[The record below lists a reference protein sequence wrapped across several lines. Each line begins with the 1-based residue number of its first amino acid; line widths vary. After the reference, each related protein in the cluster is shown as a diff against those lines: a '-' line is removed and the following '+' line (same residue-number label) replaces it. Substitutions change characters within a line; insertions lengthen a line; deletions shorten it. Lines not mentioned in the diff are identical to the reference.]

1 MDNQEKV
8 VVLGL
13 NLNDEP
19 FFEESLEE
27 LKDLCK
33 ANNYIVVDQLIQN
46 VKKINVGTFIGEGKT
61 TELKNLCA
69 ELGVSKIVVNDDLT
83 PTQGRNLNKITDC
96 AIIDRTALILE
107 IFATRAKTKE
117 AKLQVEIATLKYQL
131 PRLVL
136 SDANLAQ
143 QVGGVGS
150 RSRGVGEKQIQLDKR
165 IINKKIDELK
175 KELEQIVVEREN
187 RRKKRIKSE
196 MPSVAIVGYTNA
208 GKSTLMNLLVEKFGQ
223 KGAKTVFEKDML
235 FATLDTS
242 VRKITLEDNKKFVVS
257 DTVGFVSKLPTD
269 LVKAFRST
277 LEEAIGADLLL
288 HVIDL
293 SHPNSNNQIQVTE
306 STLVSLGIDLN
317 SVVKVFNK
325 IDKTNLP
332 INNNNNQVYISAKK
346 GTGLKELLII
356 IKDRLFKDY
365 KTVKMLIPYN
375 QARVVD
381 DLKNNANLINIV
393 ESETGFKVKVE
404 LGVALAEKYQHLIVK

>member
-242 VRKITLEDNKKFVVS
+242 VRKITLEDKKKFVVS